1 MRCAVD
7 RTLKR
12 CMFLSGKL
20 KSGGVQVYTAEGLFA
35 TNKDSGGSLKIAGA
49 GGICANQHQS
59 QEPEP
64 ATMRLANRKTK
75 EEKSRF

>member
-1 MRCAVD
+1 MVD

-12 CMFLSGKL
+12 SMFLSGKL
-20 KSGGVQVYTAEGLFA
+20 KTGGAQVYTAEGLFA
-35 TNKDSGGSLKIAGA
+35 TNMDSGGSLKITAA
-49 GGICANQHQS
+49 GGICANQRQS

-75 EEKSRF
+75 KEKSRF